1 MVRIVKNLAK
11 HIIAFISEQYLILF
25 FVLSIGLK
33 LFVINTFILALT
45 WPTNQ
50 YLDGIIIGFISTSL
64 IFSPLYFVHKHKNK
78 ITIILATLLTIL
90 LLIDMVYFSYFKT
103 LPTIGLLSS
112 ISEAAGVGPAIA
124 GLLSWW
130 YVLFFIDII
139 VVILF
144 SKSIRS
150 FFDKYKAR
158 FVIEKSGYKTSFVIL
173 FITIA
178 GFWFALQ
185 PMGGINKLNEVI
197 DRGYDTVST
206 SQYYGIFLA
215 HAIDITR
222 FIREETTSL
231 SSDQT
236 RTLVTWVNNNKP
248 AQSANDLTGIAK
260 GKNVIM
266 VQVESLGGFV
276 INQSVNGQEITPNL
290 NNLAK
295 NSQFF
300 PNDRFVIGAGHTS
313 DTDFVANTSFFPL
326 TDSAVFVRYG
336 HDDFSSLPKTLA
348 ASGYSAY
355 AYHGFNRN
363 FWNRNIALKSLGYQ
377 KFYAADNYPKG
388 VAINM
393 GLNDGDFLS
402 KTAEYI
408 KSQPKPSLSYV
419 ITLSSHVPFNITDQT
434 KGLNINAQDYPEQVG
449 GYLQDINY
457 TDRMLGEF
465 FAKLKSEGLYD
476 DSLIIVYGDH
486 TPVLSAFTAGTIKY
500 EPTTVQEK
508 EVPLIIKLPSDTTSK
523 TYANQG
529 THLDITPTILDLLG
543 IKTNQLMFGQS
554 LFAGGTTN
562 LRNCSDQLA
571 VFNGINNCDTTL
583 DTEKNMSS
591 LIVRYNQF
599 NNLK

>member
-1 MVRIVKNLAK
+1 MVKIIKTLAK

-25 FVLSIGLK
+25 FILSIGLK
-33 LFVINTFILALT
+33 LFVINTFILSLT

-50 YLDGIIIGFISTSL
+50 YLDGIVVGFICTAL
-64 IFSPLYFVHKHKNK
+64 ILSPLYFVHKHKNK

-103 LPTIGLLSS
+103 LPTVGLLSS
-112 ISEAAGVGPAIA
+112 IGEAAGVGPAIA

-130 YVLFFIDII
+130 YILFFIDII

-144 SKSIRS
+144 NKSIRS
-150 FFDKYKAR
+150 FFSKYNNK
-158 FVIEKSGYKTSFVIL
+158 FTVNKSRTSFVVV
-173 FITIA
+173 FITIV
-178 GFWFALQ
+178 GFWLALQ

-222 FIREETTSL
+222 FVREETTSL

-236 RTLVTWVNNNKP
+236 RTLVSWVNSNKP
-248 AQSANDLTGIAK
+248 TQSTNNLTGIAK

-276 INQSVNGQEITPNL
+276 INQSVDGREITPNL
-290 NNLAK
+290 NSLAK

-313 DTDFVANTSFFPL
+313 DTDFVANTSFLPL

-348 ASGYSAY
+348 ASGYSTY

-388 VAINM
+388 ATINM

-434 KGLNINAQDYPEQVG
+434 KGLNINTQDYPEQVG

-476 DSLIIVYGDH
+476 DSLIVVYGDH

-500 EPTTVQEK
+500 DPTTVQEK
-508 EVPLIIKLPSDTTSK
+508 EVPLLVKLPNGTTSK

-529 THLDITPTILDLLG
+529 THLDITPTVLDLLG

-554 LFAGGTTN
+554 LFASGVNDLKT
-562 LRNCSDQLA
+562 CSDQLA
-571 VFNGINNCDTTL
+571 VFNGASNCNSIL
-583 DTEKNMSS
+583 DTEKSMSS
-591 LIVRYNQF
+591 LIIRYNQF

>member
-1 MVRIVKNLAK
+1 MVEIIKTLAK

-25 FVLSIGLK
+25 FILSIGLK
-33 LFVINTFILALT
+33 LFVINTFILSLT

-50 YLDGIIIGFISTSL
+50 YLDGIVVGFIGTAL
-64 IFSPLYFVHKHKNK
+64 IFSPLYFVRKYKNK
-78 ITIILATLLTIL
+78 ITIILASLLTIL

-103 LPTIGLLSS
+103 LPTVGLLSS

-130 YVLFFIDII
+130 YILFFIDII

-144 SKSIRS
+144 NKPIRS
-150 FFDKYKAR
+150 FFSKYSTR
-158 FVIEKSGYKTSFVIL
+158 FTAGKSEYKTSFVIL
-173 FITIA
+173 LITIT
-178 GFWFALQ
+178 GLWFALQ
-185 PMGGINKLNEVI
+185 SMGGVNKLNEVI

-236 RTLVTWVNNNKP
+236 RTLVNWVNSNKP
-248 AQSANDLTGIAK
+248 AQSTNNLTGIAK
-260 GKNVIM
+260 GKNVII

-276 INQSVNGQEITPNL
+276 INQSVNGREITPNL
-290 NNLAK
+290 NSLAK

-326 TDSAVFVRYG
+326 TDSAIFVRYG

-348 ASGYSAY
+348 TNGYSTY

-377 KFYAADNYPKG
+377 KFYAADSYPNG
-388 VAINM
+388 AMINM

-419 ITLSSHVPFNITDQT
+419 ITLTSHVPFSVTDQT
-434 KGLNINAQDYPEQVG
+434 KGLNINIQDYPDQVG
-449 GYLQDINY
+449 GYLQNINY
-457 TDRMLGEF
+457 TDRMLGIF
-465 FAKLKSEGLYD
+465 FTKLKSEGLYD
-476 DSLIIVYGDH
+476 DSMIVIYGDH

-500 EPTTVQEK
+500 DPTTVQEK
-508 EVPLIIKLPSDTTSK
+508 EVPLLVKLPNDNTSK
-523 TYANQG
+523 TYTNQG
-529 THLDITPTILDLLG
+529 THLDITPTVLDLLG
-543 IKTNQLMFGQS
+543 IKTDQLMFGQS
-554 LFAGGTTN
+554 LFANGSNSLKT
-562 LRNCSDQLA
+562 CHDQLA
-571 VFNGINNCDTTL
+571 VFNGTSDCKTTL